1 MADAVQDTVHFRLTV
16 QSIEHEGHWTTRA
29 LETGVITAGATRDEA
44 ERKSGAAH
52 VMLVRRIKQ
61 EGLEALDAYLTARGI
76 SYELGD
82 PPRREPAP
90 ALANESVEQLPI
102 AA

>member
-1 MADAVQDTVHFRLTV
+1 MADAVQDTVHFPLTV
-16 QSIEHEGHWTTRA
+16 QSIEHDGHWTTTT

-61 EGLEALDAYLTARGI
+61 QGLQALDAFLAARGI
-76 SYELGD
+76 NYELGG
-82 PPRREPAP
+82 PPLREPTQK
-90 ALANESVEQLPI
+90 LANESVEQLRL

>member
-1 MADAVQDTVHFRLTV
+1 MADAVQETVHFRVTV
-16 QSIEHEGHWTTRA
+16 QSIEHSGHWTTTA

-44 ERKSGAAH
+44 ESKIGAAH

-61 EGLEALDAYLTARGI
+61 EGLGALDAFLTARGI
-76 SYELGD
+76 NYELGD
-82 PPRREPAP
+82 PPHREPAS

>member
-1 MADAVQDTVHFRLTV
+1 MADVVHETAHFKVTI
-16 QSIEHEGHWTTRA
+16 QSIEHSGHWTTTT

-44 ERKSGAAH
+44 ESKSGAAH

-61 EGLEALDAYLTARGI
+61 EGLGALDAFLTARGI
-76 SYELGD
+76 NYKLGD
-82 PPRREPAP
+82 PPRRESEP
-90 ALANESVEQLPI
+90 ALANESVAQLPI

>member
-1 MADAVQDTVHFRLTV
+1 MSDAVQDTVHFKVTV
-16 QSIEHEGHWTTRA
+16 QSIDHGGHWTTRA

-44 ERKSGAAH
+44 ESKIGAAH
-52 VMLVRRIKQ
+52 VMLVKRIKQ
-61 EGLEALDAYLTARGI
+61 EGLAALDAFLTTRGI
-76 SYELGD
+76 TYKLGD

-90 ALANESVEQLPI
+90 APVNESVEQLPI

>member
-1 MADAVQDTVHFRLTV
+1 MADAVRDTVHFRLTV
-16 QSIEHEGHWTTRA
+16 QSIEHDGHWTTRA

-61 EGLEALDAYLTARGI
+61 EGLAALDAYLTARGI

-82 PPRREPAP
+82 PPHREPAP

>member
-1 MADAVQDTVHFRLTV
+1 MADAVQATVHFKVTI
-16 QSIEHEGHWTTRA
+16 QSIERGGHWTTRA

-44 ERKSGAAH
+44 ESKIGAAH

-61 EGLEALDAYLTARGI
+61 EGQGALDTFLAARGI
-76 SYELGD
+76 NYELGD
-82 PPRREPAP
+82 PTRRKPEPP
-90 ALANESVEQLPI
+90 LANESVAQLPI

>member
-1 MADAVQDTVHFRLTV
+1 MSTPVQDTVHFRLTV
-16 QSIEHEGHWTTRA
+16 QSIEHGGHWTTTA

-52 VMLVRRIKQ
+52 VMLVRRIKRQ
-61 EGLEALDAYLTARGI
+61 GLEALDAFLAARGI
-76 SYELGD
+76 DYELGGS
-82 PPRREPAP
+82 PRGETAQK
-90 ALANESVEQLPI
+90 LANESVEQLPL

>member
-1 MADAVQDTVHFRLTV
+1 MADAVHETVHFRVTV
-16 QSIEHEGHWTTRA
+16 QSIEHSGHWTTTA

-44 ERKSGAAH
+44 ESKSGAAH

-61 EGLEALDAYLTARGI
+61 EGLGALDAFLTARGI
-76 SYELGD
+76 NYKLGD
-82 PPRREPAP
+82 APRREPAWAP
-90 ALANESVEQLPI
+90 ANESVEQLPI

>member
-16 QSIEHEGHWTTRA
+16 QSIEHGGHWTTTA

-61 EGLEALDAYLTARGI
+61 EGLAALDAFLTARGI
-76 SYELGD
+76 NYKIGD
-82 PPRREPAP
+82 QPRWEPASTP
-90 ALANESVEQLPI
+90 ANESVEQLPI

>member
-1 MADAVQDTVHFRLTV
+1 VADAVQETVHFRLTV
-16 QSIEHEGHWTTRA
+16 QSIERDGHWTTRA

-52 VMLVRRIKQ
+52 VMLVRRIKR
-61 EGLEALDAYLTARGI
+61 EGLAALDAFLNARGI
-76 SYELGD
+76 NYELGD
-82 PPRREPAP
+82 PPRQEPAP
-90 ALANESVEQLPI
+90 TLANESVEQLPI